1 LGDLIDAVTLESRKP
16 TMSDPLSIANDER
29 LLRITLWREDCGVSD
44 GMAQRLGEALLRAHE
59 TSDAVLL
66 TSAGPDF
73 CTGRV
78 REAGGPPSPEAY
90 SRRSE
95 YDAIFGSYAAIRDA
109 QVPVVVAI
117 EGRAMGY
124 GTAVAALCDVS
135 FASESAQFN
144 IPELEHNVMPT
155 MVMSALAGRLNR
167 NTILW
172 MAYSAQF
179 IDARRAQACGLVSEV
194 VPARSLKEEVERF
207 CRVLLGR
214 PRPAILGLKE
224 FLRVAP
230 RMDDQGATDYARSL
244 HSMVN
249 TAAEMKRP
257 RH

>member
-1 LGDLIDAVTLESRKP
+1 
-16 TMSDPLSIANDER
+16 MSDPLSIAHDGR
-29 LLRITLWREDCGVSD
+29 LLHITFGREGCGVSD
-44 GMAQRLGEALLRAHE
+44 GMAARMSETLLKAHE
-59 TSDAVLL
+59 TSDAVLI

-78 REAGGPPSPEAY
+78 REGSGPPSPEAY
-90 SRRSE
+90 ARRPE
-95 YDAIFGSYAAIRDA
+95 YDAIFGSYAAIRNA
-109 QVPVVVAI
+109 QVPVVAAI

-124 GTAVAALCDVS
+124 GTAVAATCDVCL
-135 FASESAQFN
+135 ASETARFN

-155 MVMSALAGRLNR
+155 MVMSALAGRLSR
-167 NTILW
+167 NAILW

-179 IDARRAQACGLVSEV
+179 IDAERALSYGLVSHV
-194 VPARSLKEEVERF
+194 VPAQSLKHEAEQF
-207 CRVLLGR
+207 CRVLLSR

-224 FLRVAP
+224 YLRVAP
-230 RMDDQGATDYARSL
+230 RMDDQGAQDYARSL